1 MAPPPGPKELMLR
14 AMREDNASRRPSP
27 SKTELRAQVA
37 NIKGGGGRKK
47 KGAKPKTPKED

>member
-1 MAPPPGPKELMLR
+1 MLR